1 MKSHLFVE
9 NNNEKS
15 PEMVVN
21 APKKY
26 NESH

>member
-21 APKKY
+21 APKKI
-26 NESH
+26 